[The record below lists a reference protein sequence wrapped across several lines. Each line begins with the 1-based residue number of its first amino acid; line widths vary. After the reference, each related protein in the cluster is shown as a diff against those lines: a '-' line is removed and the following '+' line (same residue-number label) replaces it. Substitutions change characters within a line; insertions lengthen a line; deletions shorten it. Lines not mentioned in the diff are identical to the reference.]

1 MKVYNDIAQIDKILE
16 QGTALVLGKFDGL
29 HKGHKLLIDMV
40 VRQKQYGLIPVVFTF
55 AKAPKE
61 HIYKQKQQYILTST
75 EKSLFMQESGVDIMI
90 EHPLNDV
97 FLNMEPEDF
106 IKKVLVDVLHVRK
119 IYCGPDMGFGKGRR
133 GDVSLLRQYE
143 QEYGYETIVVDKLKH
158 MDREISSTYIRE
170 EIKKGA
176 IGLYNELLGYPY
188 TVIGTVEPGK
198 QIGRT
203 LGFPTVN
210 IIPEHDKVLP
220 PNGVYFTK
228 VIIDGDTY
236 NGVTNIGVRPSVDNE
251 DKLTIETHILGTSM
265 DMYGKTLELQF
276 MEFEREEK
284 KFCSTEELKQAI
296 LQDIELCKK
305 YFA

>member
-1 MKVYNDIAQIDKILE
+1 MKVYNDIAHIDKITE

-29 HKGHKLLIDMV
+29 HKGHRLLIDMV
-40 VRQKQYGLIPVVFTF
+40 VSQKKNGLIPAVFTF
-55 AKAPKE
+55 ARAPRE
-61 HIYKQKQQYILTST
+61 HIEKQRQQYILTT
-75 EKSLFMQESGVDIMI
+75 AEKRLFMEESGVEILV

-97 FLNMEPEDF
+97 FLGMEPEDF
-106 IKKVLVDVLHVRK
+106 IKNILVSALHVRK
-119 IYCGPDMGFGKGRR
+119 IYCGPDMGFGRGRR
-133 GDVSLLRQYE
+133 GNVAMLRQYE
-143 QEYGYETIVVDKLKH
+143 EKYGYETIVVDKLRY
-158 MDREISSTYIRE
+158 MEREISSTYIRE
-170 EIKKGA
+170 EIKKGS

-198 QIGRT
+198 QLGRE

-210 IIPEHDKVLP
+210 IVPEPDKILP

-228 VIIDGDTY
+228 AIIDGDTY

-251 DKLTIETHILGTSM
+251 DKLTIETHILGISM